1 MASEGARSKC
11 VPGPGETGGERMAFG
26 PPQGNVSD
34 VESKKGIR
42 QKSGSTIPA
51 HKACEGG
58 SGGSSGPKARDSGK
72 DLCKVDQRAPVKGLA
87 PRLSIWGQRR
97 PYGIQIPS

>member
-1 MASEGARSKC
+1 
-11 VPGPGETGGERMAFG
+11 MAFG

-42 QKSGSTIPA
+42 QRAVLQFRHIKPVREDLEAQAGQKRGIQ
-51 HKACEGG
+51 
-58 SGGSSGPKARDSGK
+58 ART
-72 DLCKVDQRAPVKGLA
+72 LRKVDQRAPVKGLA